1 MEAQSKLTLD
11 IIADYIR
18 LNLNNFVNTDEII
31 IIKKSNK
38 NEKVEH
44 KSTEKSKQK
53 SNEKKEKQYNNL
65 DEFFTLLD
73 KTGKEIFPIE
83 FIKTISKEFVDLFD
97 NFFLIKP
104 ISDFLIDEK
113 EYNYSFYSAILTA
126 LNDNY
131 SKESTKYK
139 LESINNLMSYMKS
152 DMAMDGFKNYNYSK
166 LKWTK
171 NQIIKDINSNTIS
184 DKIIRCI
191 SDILHINIFLI
202 NSNNIEYYGGDFLVF
217 KKILILFKYNEN
229 YYIISD
235 NENKYFHFNSNELI
249 KSILINNQCIKLK
262 LCEKFNSIGYEKIN
276 NNEVKKQKPNEIEYT
291 DRLNGFDSETE
302 SETKSNKS
310 DKSNKSNKSNKL
322 EKEFVENDEINH
334 NMSLIELQ
342 KKAKELNID
351 TFYFVDDVRKMKNKK
366 ELCTEIIS
374 YKNKKI

>member
-131 SKESTKYK
+131 S
-139 LESINNLMSYMKS
+139 
-152 DMAMDGFKNYNYSK
+152 
-166 LKWTK
+166 
-171 NQIIKDINSNTIS
+171 
-184 DKIIRCI
+184 
-191 SDILHINIFLI
+191 
-202 NSNNIEYYGGDFLVF
+202 
-217 KKILILFKYNEN
+217 
-229 YYIISD
+229 
-235 NENKYFHFNSNELI
+235 
-249 KSILINNQCIKLK
+249 
-262 LCEKFNSIGYEKIN
+262 
-276 NNEVKKQKPNEIEYT
+276 NEI
-291 DRLNGFDSETE
+291 
-302 SETKSNKS
+302 
-310 DKSNKSNKSNKL
+310 
-322 EKEFVENDEINH
+322 NDN
-334 NMSLIELQ
+334 L
-342 KKAKELNID
+342 
-351 TFYFVDDVRKMKNKK
+351 
-366 ELCTEIIS
+366 
-374 YKNKKI
+374 